1 MNQIQTELSIPDSNQ
16 VYIKSLEFM
25 CKTLTKD
32 VANLTM
38 EVFELKK
45 ILEEKESNTV
55 VERLQELLKEAR
67 TNISELRDALDANIV
82 YDQSFEERDIL
93 KQILE
98 EKELIDDMGNKIIWK
113 VKEYILQNYS
123 R

>member
-1 MNQIQTELSIPDSNQ
+1 MNQIQTELSIPDFNQ

-45 ILEEKESNTV
+45 ILEEKE
-55 VERLQELLKEAR
+55 
-67 TNISELRDALDANIV
+67 
-82 YDQSFEERDIL
+82 
-93 KQILE
+93 
-98 EKELIDDMGNKIIWK
+98 LIDGMGNKIIWK